1 MGDEDTLSQCTLSF
15 LSLPEGKALDDEVA
29 GVKCYTPNECIT
41 PSKGGSQCN
50 DGELRITGS
59 TASQGKGLLQY
70 CYYGTWSVFC
80 SLDINEAIV
89 ACRQLGYV
97 NYDCK

>member
-1 MGDEDTLSQCTLSF
+1 MGGEDTLIQCTSTF
-15 LSLPEGKALDDEVA
+15 LSLSEGKALGDEVA

-41 PSKGGSQCN
+41 PTKGGSQCN
-50 DGELRITGS
+50 NEQLRIIGDTG
-59 TASQGKGLLQY
+59 AQGKGTLQY

-80 SLDINEAIV
+80 SLDINEAVV

-97 NYDCK
+97 YYDCK